1 MNFEKTTFTEEEQL
15 NFIGTREFHYNF
27 SETFTGYNYIT
38 KTIVYLEECASNL
51 LISNLLEKEL
61 NIDVLINVKYY
72 MSEKNSYFRDN
83 HSFQDYVSFKNLKK
97 SAMSSLLKALSDK
110 FTGDIIFVK
119 FDASTG
125 ILSYQE
131 VDSKQFKE
139 LVKLRIEKI
148 EEETDKVKINEL
160 LKTIK
165 KLTKEEKAEIIT
177 ALIK

>member
-1 MNFEKTTFTEEEQL
+1 
-15 NFIGTREFHYNF
+15 
-27 SETFTGYNYIT
+27 
-38 KTIVYLEECASNL
+38 
-51 LISNLLEKEL
+51 
-61 NIDVLINVKYY
+61 

-119 FDASTG
+119 FDTSTG